1 MIKSVKIMLKPN
13 NKQISKLFQSA
24 GVSRFA
30 YNWTLGR
37 QKENHS
43 NGGKFLSDNELRKEF
58 TILKKQEEYKWL
70 NEYSNNIPKQAI
82 KDACNSYKRFF
93 KHQSQFPKF
102 KSKRKSNPSF
112 YVDNIKI
119 KFTNTHVKLEKIS
132 TSTKGNKAKFN
143 WIRLCEKGRIPI
155 DCKYINPRVTF
166 DGLNWWISVGL
177 EYEDNIHKPTNEGIG
192 IDLGIKDLAICS
204 DGIVYKNINKT
215 SKIKKLKKKKRRLQ
229 RKVSNKY
236 LINKKGVC
244 YIKTSNII
252 KLEKQLL
259 KLNKRL
265 TGIRTD
271 YLHQV
276 TTEII
281 NREPMFIA
289 LEDLNVKGMMK
300 NKHLAKAIQEQ
311 SFYEFKRIITYKAL
325 WNNIEIVD
333 VPRFYPSSKTC
344 SECGSYK
351 KDLKLSDREYI
362 CEECGCIIDRDLN
375 ASINLAKYKQ
385 LVA

>member
-1 MIKSVKIMLKPN
+1 MIKSVKIMLSPN

-24 GVSRFA
+24 GVARFS
-30 YNWTLGR
+30 YNWTLGM
-37 QKENHS
+37 QKENYD

-58 TILKKQEEYKWL
+58 TILKKQDNYKWL

-82 KDACNSYKRFF
+82 KDACDSYKRFF

-132 TSTKGNKAKFN
+132 ASTKKNKSKFN
-143 WIRLCEKGRIPI
+143 WIKLCEKGRVPI
-155 DCKYINPRVTF
+155 DCKYINPRVSF
-166 DGLNWWISVGL
+166 DGLNWYISVGL

-192 IDLGIKDLAICS
+192 IDLGVKDLAICS
-204 DGIVYKNINKT
+204 DGVVYKNINKT

-259 KLNKRL
+259 KLNRRL
-265 TGIRTD
+265 TGIRTN
-271 YLHQV
+271 YLHKT

-351 KDLKLSDREYI
+351 KDLKLSDREYV

-375 ASINLAKYKQ
+375 ASINLAKYQQ
-385 LVA
+385 LVV